1 MSRVGKKVIKVIDGI
16 IVDINDNNHI
26 VVKGPKG
33 DLDLQLDPNVK
44 LLNHGNELSLELC
57 DSSLPNAS
65 AVHGLYRALLANMIG
80 GVTEGYKKTL
90 ELVGV
95 GYKAELNGA
104 ALELSLG
111 YSHAIFF
118 ILPSEVKAKVEI
130 TSDKVYIIHI
140 ESIDKQ
146 LLGQVAA
153 KIQSLRKV
161 EPYKGKGVRIKG
173 QFVRRKA
180 GKSGSKK

>member
-1 MSRVGKKVIKVIDGI
+1 MSRVGKKAIKLGGAA
-16 IVDINDNNHI
+16 INMGENNHV

-33 DLDLQLDPNVK
+33 ELALQLDHNIK
-44 LLNHGNELSLELC
+44 LSNLEGELSLELV
-57 DSSLPNAS
+57 DTSLAGANAM
-65 AVHGLYRALLANMIG
+65 HGLFRALLANMVG

-90 ELVGV
+90 ELIGV
-95 GYKAELNGA
+95 GYKADLNGS
-104 ALELSLG
+104 ALELALG
-111 YSHAIFF
+111 YSHSIFF
-118 ILPSEVKAKVEI
+118 VLPSEVKARVEI
-130 TSDKVYIIHI
+130 TSDKIYMIHL

-153 KIQSLRKV
+153 KLQSLRKV